1 MNDIIEKF
9 LKQFHQS
16 IIIDVN
22 ENYVLTILLP
32 SNEKKYIQL
41 DSQWRIFQRN
51 QLWLSKENFNNLDQI
66 RSLVIESKIEKL
78 YINEIHDL
86 NIQLVNHTLIQLMVS
101 STTYENWSIN
111 QEIICLP
118 GGELTHFL

>member
-9 LKQFHQS
+9 LTQFHHS
-16 IIIDVN
+16 IIVDVN
-22 ENYVLTILLP
+22 ENYVLTILLA

-51 QLWLSKENFNNLDQI
+51 QLCLSKENFNNLEQI
-66 RSLVIESKIEKL
+66 RSLVTGSKIEKL

-86 NIQLVNHTLIQLMVS
+86 NILLVNHTLIQLMVS

>member
-22 ENYVLTILLP
+22 ENYVLTILLA

-51 QLWLSKENFNNLDQI
+51 QLRLSKENFDNLNQI
-66 RSLVIESKIEKL
+66 RSLVIGSKIEKL

-86 NIQLVNHTLIQLMVS
+86 YIQLVNHTLIQLMVS

>member
-1 MNDIIEKF
+1 MKDIIEKF
-9 LKQFHQS
+9 LTQFHHS
-16 IIIDVN
+16 IIVDVN
-22 ENYVLTILLP
+22 ENYVLTILLA

-51 QLWLSKENFNNLDQI
+51 QLCLSKENFNNLEQI
-66 RSLVIESKIEKL
+66 RSLVTGSKIEKL

-86 NIQLVNHTLIQLMVS
+86 NILLVNHTLIQLMVS

-118 GGELTHFL
+118 GGELTHLL